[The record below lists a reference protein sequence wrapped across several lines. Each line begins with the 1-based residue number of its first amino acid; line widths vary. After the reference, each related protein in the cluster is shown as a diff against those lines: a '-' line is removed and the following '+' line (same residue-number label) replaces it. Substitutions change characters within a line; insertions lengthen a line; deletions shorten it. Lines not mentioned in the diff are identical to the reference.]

1 MQRRPMTMQPSI
13 HHLPTNSYWTWWC
26 KIKWK
31 NCNRNSIKASSSDA
45 PMTLPKHWNINCNIA
60 AAARANER
68 TTMIH
73 AIVLNHHPV
82 HHWPMVMLT
91 PEVWVVL
98 LIFLL
103 PVTNFELT
111 NFRKKSFFCGEFA
124 RVYFS
129 ECVRECMIKCV
140 NASVW
145 SKSRV
150 NGLTG
155 RCVNDCWLFHN
166 PLNQFHL

>member
-1 MQRRPMTMQPSI
+1 MQRRPMTWQPSI

-45 PMTLPKHWNINCNIA
+45 PMTLPKHWNINYNIAIA
-60 AAARANER
+60 AATMNER

-98 LIFLL
+98 LILLL
-103 PVTNFELT
+103 PVQNFELT
-111 NFRKKSFFCGEFA
+111 NVRKKRVFFRTVCERLFFEACA
-124 RVYFS
+124 RVYDKMC
-129 ECVRECMIKCV
+129 ECECMK
-140 NASVW
+140 
-145 SKSRV
+145 
-150 NGLTG
+150 
-155 RCVNDCWLFHN
+155 
-166 PLNQFHL
+166 